1 VTYALH
7 PEAALEH
14 EQQVA
19 YDEERQA
26 GLGQR
31 YHLAFLSAAA
41 RACESP
47 LRFKVIRQP
56 EIRGVGLPGFPFS
69 LVFRPASNVV
79 QVLAI
84 AHPRKRPE
92 YWAGRL

>member
-1 VTYALH
+1 MIYALH

-14 EQQVA
+14 ERQIA
-19 YDEERQA
+19 YYQERQT

-31 YHLAFLSAAA
+31 YHLAFRAAVA
-41 RACESP
+41 RACAAP
-47 LRFKVIRQP
+47 LRFKVVRQP
-56 EIRGVGLPGFPFS
+56 EIRRVGLPGFPFS
-69 LVFRPASNVV
+69 IIFRAVGEVV

-84 AHPRKRPE
+84 AHHRRRPD